1 MESLSRIADLLSCF
15 ENRANWPVGELLAHL
30 AIPASTGYKLIKAL
44 QSRGLLAN
52 TRRGVLA
59 LGPAAQAFFY
69 APVRLVAEPDA
80 PAAWP
85 SGGLGRADR
94 PAVSRVAQWNN
105 GLLNLVSTERFRKP
119 PPYVVGFANAS
130 LSNPWRVT
138 MVGSLTA
145 AARRQRDIAQLVVRD
160 AHDDP
165 ELQVAQ
171 LLEMRALGIDLCILS
186 AAAGSDPR
194 LDATVS
200 ELAREGLPII
210 GIDRRCGGPEDLV
223 SFVTASDLVIGR
235 VSALWLAEYLGGK
248 GRILMLCGRRDASP
262 CQLRLQA
269 AQEVFSLHP
278 QIEILG
284 IEFTD
289 WQAAQAQGT
298 VGRMLAS
305 GLVPDGVWSDSGL
318 QSVGS
323 LQAFAAAGFRKGAI
337 PPHTGGDIN
346 IMYKTALQLRVPMCA
361 LDYPAAMGALG
372 FQTALETLSGRQVPR
387 RVETNLEVVVSRGHE
402 TASVRAD
409 VLTEEKVRWDR
420 EDDFVHAAGWIPGA
434 IRTRARPVAP

>member
-1 MESLSRIADLLSCF
+1 ML
-15 ENRANWPVGELLAHL
+15 
-30 AIPASTGYKLIKAL
+30 T
-44 QSRGLLAN
+44 
-52 TRRGVLA
+52 

-69 APVRLVAEPDA
+69 APVKHVPAPVTA
-80 PAAWP
+80 PAWAR
-85 SGGLGRADR
+85 GGYGRTDR

-105 GLLNLVSTERFRKP
+105 GLLNLVDTERFRKP

-130 LSNPWRVT
+130 LSNPWRVA

-145 AARRQRDIAQLVVRD
+145 AARRQRDVAQLVVRD

-171 LLEMRALGIDLCILS
+171 LQEMRAQGIDLLILS

-194 LDATVS
+194 LDAAVS
-200 ELAREGLPII
+200 ELATRGLPII
-210 GIDRRCGGPEDLV
+210 GIDRHCGGPEDMV

-235 VSALWLAEYLGGK
+235 VSALWLAELLGGK
-248 GRILMLCGRRDASP
+248 GCVLMLCGRRDASP
-262 CQLRLQA
+262 CQMRLQA
-269 AQEVFSLHP
+269 AKEVFSLHP
-278 QIEILG
+278 QIEIVG

-289 WQAAQAQGT
+289 WQAVQAQAA
-298 VGRMLAS
+298 VSRMLTS
-305 GLVPDGVWSDSGL
+305 GQVPDGVWSDSGL
-318 QSVGS
+318 QSIGS

-346 IMYKTALQLRVPMCA
+346 IMYKTALQMRVPLCA
-361 LDYPAAMGALG
+361 LDYPAAMGALA

-402 TASVRAD
+402 TTSVRAD
-409 VLTEEKVRWDR
+409 VLAEEKVRWDR
-420 EDDFVHAAGWIPGA
+420 ENDFVHAAGWIPA
-434 IRTRARPVAP
+434 AMRTRPRPAVP